1 MNTQTKH
8 IVLLIIRIL
17 VGGLI
22 AWAGVQKL
30 MNMESTVAMFGAYF
44 GLSLSI
50 TWAVS
55 VGELLAGL
63 GILFG
68 VYTQVA
74 SAGAAIIMAGAV
86 YYTKGAMLTPI
97 FLLIGAVVLIFTGSG
112 KFALKPCP
120 CSIDKVQQ

>member
-1 MNTQTKH
+1 MKTNTKH

-17 VGGLI
+17 VGGII

-30 MNMESTVAMFGAYF
+30 MNMDSTSSMMAAYF
-44 GLSLSI
+44 GLSVPVV
-50 TWAVS
+50 WAVS

-68 VYTQVA
+68 VYAQVA
-74 SAGAAIIMAGAV
+74 SVGAAIIMAGAI
-86 YYTKGAMLTPI
+86 YYTKGSMLQPV
-97 FLLIGAVVLIFTGSG
+97 FLLIGSIILIFTGSG

-120 CSIDKVQQ
+120 CSVDKA